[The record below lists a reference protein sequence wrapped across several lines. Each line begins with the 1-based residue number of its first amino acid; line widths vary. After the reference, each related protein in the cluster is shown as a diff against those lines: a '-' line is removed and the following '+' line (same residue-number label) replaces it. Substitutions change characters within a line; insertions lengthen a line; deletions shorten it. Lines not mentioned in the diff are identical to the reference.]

1 MGGCACW
8 CVVGS
13 GKSVSKRTPGEFL
26 QGEPGRLFLQGE
38 PGRLAHAAE
47 SVVVLFC
54 FVCQVGLFYFHESV
68 KSSRHT
74 QLCPCVFS
82 TYVLTCSKA

>member
-13 GKSVSKRTPGEFL
+13 GKSVSERTPGE
-26 QGEPGRLFLQGE
+26 FLQGE

-47 SVVVLFC
+47 SVVCFVCL

-82 TYVLTCSKA
+82 TYVLMCSKA